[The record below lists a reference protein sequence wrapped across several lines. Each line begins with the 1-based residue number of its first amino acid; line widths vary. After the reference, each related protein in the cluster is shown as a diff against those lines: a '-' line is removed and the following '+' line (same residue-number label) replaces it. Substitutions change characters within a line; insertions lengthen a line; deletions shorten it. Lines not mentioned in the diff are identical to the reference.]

1 MHGIKMPGNIFTCL
15 YPSCGNKHELKE
27 LLKKDR
33 ILICGCETGTR
44 PNVLFFG
51 DQIHDFDMAQKAVSH
66 ADLVLVVGTSLQVS
80 PFNQLPNYLEDEPK
94 FVLINNT
101 KTEM

>member
-1 MHGIKMPGNIFTCL
+1 
-15 YPSCGNKHELKE
+15 
-27 LLKKDR
+27 
-33 ILICGCETGTR
+33 
-44 PNVLFFG
+44 
-51 DQIHDFDMAQKAVSH
+51 MAQKAVSH

-101 KTEM
+101 KTEMELYK